1 MTLSSQQY
9 ANLADHTYDTE
20 GTLKS
25 SVGKDVD
32 VGGVTYRVLAYADTS
47 SGYQGAIYQR
57 KDTGDIVVAHR
68 GTEFGREPL
77 KDAIQADGGMVANL
91 TNAQADDAL
100 ALTRKA
106 IALASR
112 NVDRYHPTPEVTV
125 TGHSLGGALAQIT
138 AHHFDLRGET
148 FNAYGA
154 AGLGYRIPEGGD
166 RVVNHV
172 MAGDFVSA
180 ASKHYG
186 QVRIYAQPSEIT
198 AIVGSGH
205 LNTRLSLDAPFRQTV
220 VPAIAMGDSHR
231 MHHFLN
237 VDGDGKPDVS
247 SLGDPRS
254 RALAQEYQAAIGKY
268 RHDVEAMRGTV
279 SAVARGPVGV
289 AQDTLDYFRGDLP
302 AGEPARREAAEA
314 EKHRPQP
321 SVSPAPHAAAGIP
334 KDSPVYAMAEKFR
347 NSLPPGVPDEKLAHL
362 ALQTREQAGIAHPD
376 RVASIQLQG
385 DAVFVMGTTPG
396 FRAKLDMAGAAPD
409 LQCTLDQARAVQA
422 QDAQRT
428 QADMDR
434 SRSTGME
441 R

>member
-1 MTLSSQQY
+1 MTIASQAY
-9 ANLADHTYDTE
+9 ANLADHTYNEDGRLQDE
-20 GTLKS
+20 
-25 SVGKDVD
+25 VGKDVVVQG
-32 VGGVTYRVLAYADTS
+32 VGYKVLAYVDKP
-47 SGYQGAIYQR
+47 SGYQGAVYQR
-57 KDTGDIVVAHR
+57 KDSGEIVVAHR
-68 GTEFGREPL
+68 GTEFGRELL
-77 KDAIQADGGMVANL
+77 KDGVQADGSMVVHLSNPQ
-91 TNAQADDAL
+91 AQDAIE
-100 ALTRKA
+100 LTRAA
-106 IALASR
+106 IRFAKNDA
-112 NVDRYHPTPEVTV
+112 NHHPTPEVTV

-186 QVRIYAQPSEIT
+186 QVRIYAEPSEIT

-205 LNTRLSLDAPFRQTV
+205 LNTRLPIDAPFRQTV
-220 VPAIAMGDSHR
+220 VPAIVMGDSHR

-237 VDGDGKPDVS
+237 VAGDGKPDVS
-247 SLGDPRS
+247 SLGDPHS
-254 RALAQEYQAAIGKY
+254 RALAQDYQAAIGKY
-268 RHDVEAMRGTV
+268 RHDVEALRGTV
-279 SAVARGPVGV
+279 SAVARGPIGV
-289 AQDTLDYFRGDLP
+289 AQDALDYFRGDLP

-321 SVSPAPHAAAGIP
+321 PATSTPHAAAGIP
-334 KDSPVYAMAEKFR
+334 HDSPVYAMAEKFR
-347 NSLPPGVPDEKLAHL
+347 HSLPPGVPDEKLAHL
-362 ALQTREQAGIAHPD
+362 ALQTREQAGIAHPE

-396 FRAKLDMAGAAPD
+396 FRAKLDMAEAAPA
-409 LQCTLDQARAVQA
+409 LQCTLDQAKAVQA
-422 QDAQRT
+422 QEAQRM
-428 QADMDR
+428 QAEMDR
-434 SRSTGME
+434 PRPSGIE